1 METPVFTTDK
11 KKVLEQYEKL
21 LKLGVSVAYSK
32 KTNNKVWEILEEE
45 TDSEVIVHRNENL
58 ENIKDKKRAWYFT
71 LALDENLLDSLF
83 EKGFEKFVVDNLTDL
98 DFLIDYIEKKNKKID
113 LMLRM
118 KFKENTIFTGK
129 YFVFGMDS
137 KIVNQKIN
145 NLRENKNIKKLGIH
159 FHRKSQNI
167 SEWSLQ
173 QEISEALEKETL
185 KKIDLLDIG
194 GGIPGKYKN
203 SNDKNLKRIFEE
215 IKKLR
220 NWLPKKTDLILEP
233 GRFIASESTV
243 LKTKILSIQDR
254 NIFVDFS
261 IYSGA
266 VDTLL
271 ANVKL
276 IVEGEGEKDKG
287 EKYLIKGVTPC
298 SMDILRYSVYL
309 HNPKVGD
316 ILTFLNAGAY
326 AYSTNFC
333 DLDEKKIKNV
343 VV

>member
-1 METPVFTTDK
+1 METPIFITDK
-11 KKVLEQYEKL
+11 RKVLEQY
-21 LKLGVSVAYSK
+21 LKLKDLGVEIVYSK
-32 KTNNKVWEILEEE
+32 KTNNKIWKILEEE
-45 TDSEVIVHRNENL
+45 TDSEVTVHRNENL

-71 LALDENLLDSLF
+71 LAINEELLDSLF

-98 DFLIDYIEKKNKKID
+98 DFLMDYIARKNREID

-137 KIVNQKIN
+137 KTVNRKIKY
-145 NLRENKNIKKLGIH
+145 LRENKNIRKLGIH
-159 FHRKSQNI
+159 LHRKSQNI

-173 QEISEALEKETL
+173 QEIEETVEKETL
-185 KKIDLLDIG
+185 EKIDLLNIG

-203 SNDKNLKRIFEE
+203 SNDKSLERIFNE

-220 NWLPKKTDLILEP
+220 SWLPERITLILEP
-233 GRFIASESTV
+233 GRFIAAESTI
-243 LKTKILSIQDR
+243 LKTKILAIQDN
-254 NIFVDFS
+254 NIFIDFS

-276 IVEGEGEKDKG
+276 LVDGELGENEGK
-287 EKYLIKGVTPC
+287 KYLIKGVTPC

-309 HNPKVGD
+309 RNPRVGD
-316 ILTFLNAGAY
+316 VLTFLNAGAY
-326 AYSTNFC
+326 NYQTNFC
-333 DLDEKKIKNV
+333 NLDEKKIKNV
-343 VV
+343 IV